1 MSAIACLNLNRVFC
15 ALLALLTLMACGCAP
30 VRSTTSVVGAYEL
43 RGDGH
48 QIQLKILPAGTF
60 TETISFKSGTTKQL
74 VGKWQ
79 WDGRASLLS
88 LDDLWIP
95 IEFAPDYI
103 VAADSRSGQQPK
115 YTEPGHWVVSAE
127 YQWGTVNI
135 DVFPDADIGFKKT
148 SNIRN

>member
-1 MSAIACLNLNRVFC
+1 MNLNWVFS
-15 ALLALLTLMACGCAP
+15 ALLALLTLMSCGCVR
-30 VRSTTSVVGAYEL
+30 VRSTTTLVGAYEL

-48 QIQLKILPAGTF
+48 QIQLKILPGGTF
-60 TETISFKSGTTKQL
+60 TETISFKSGTTKQ
-74 VGKWQ
+74 VGGKWQ
-79 WDGRASLLS
+79 WDGKTSLLS

-115 YTEPGHWVVSAE
+115 YTEPGHWVVSPE

-135 DVFPDADIGFKKT
+135 DIFPDADIGFKKT